1 MKQPQVSGEGSVR
14 WVSEH
19 ITPWNLSLVFC
30 GLPLAGLIVLI
41 LSGTLGPNAIE
52 EFHLFTGIWSL
63 RFLVATLLVT
73 PVQTMTRWKGMAS
86 YRQLLGLTSF
96 FYAALH
102 VVGYLWIDQGL
113 ILASIVTDV
122 VETPYIWPG
131 LFAFLVLASLALT
144 SPNAAKKLLGK
155 RWKKLH
161 RWIYPTSLAIILHY
175 LMQLK
180 GNLADPLFYGFLIIC
195 LLLFR
200 AGVWFKNRQLAR
212 LMIPGVRSSR
222 DADGVPRHA
231 P

>member
-1 MKQPQVSGEGSVR
+1 MKHPQATGKGSAR
-14 WVSEH
+14 WVSER
-19 ITPWNLSLVFC
+19 IAPWNLCLLFC
-30 GLPLAGLIVLI
+30 GLPLAELFILI

-73 PVQTMTRWKGMAS
+73 PVQTMTRWRGMAS
-86 YRQLLGLTSF
+86 YRRLLGLTSF

-102 VVGYLWIDQGL
+102 VMGYLWIDQGL

-131 LFAFLVLASLALT
+131 LLAFLVLALLAIT

-161 RWIYPTSLAIILHY
+161 RWIYPTSLAVILHY

-180 GNLADPLFYGFLIIC
+180 GNLADPLFYGFLIAC

-212 LMIPGVRSSR
+212 LMIPGVRSPR
-222 DADGVPRHA
+222 DPDGVSRPT